1 MDEHNY
7 DVAGQ
12 RLVEAAHYIE
22 TLLRVLPPRI
32 KNGKYVLAHYKIQI
46 LFWRYFW

>member
-32 KNGKYVLAHYKIQI
+32 KNFAHCVMVSNALTTKISVP
-46 LFWRYFW
+46 